1 MFHRHLIITAA
12 LVTSAFGATKSS
24 PNIPPAPLQPLKV
37 SKISLGARNV
47 ASGQA
52 RGAGVAP
59 STDSTRTTTA
69 HEATLEISAK
79 NLGTQTQAVTL
90 RWFWLGRYETS
101 KNWFRSGDGEK
112 VVTLDPSKATVFV
125 VDNVDVESHQT
136 KGGSSYVS
144 GGRLFGWVVTASNSK
159 GETEVVRV
167 SDSLYLGFATTPPPK
182 MRKARAATAAS
193 E

>member
-1 MFHRHLIITAA
+1 MIHRHLIVAA
-12 LVTSAFGATKSS
+12 TLVTSAFAEPKSS
-24 PNIPPAPLQPLKV
+24 PTIPPAPLEPLRV
-37 SKISLGARNV
+37 SKISLGARNI

-59 STDSTRTTTA
+59 SVDSTRTTTT

-79 NLGTQTQAVTL
+79 NLGTQTESVTL
-90 RWFWLGRYETS
+90 RWFWLGRYESS

-136 KGGSSYVS
+136 KGGSSFVS
-144 GGRLFGWVVTASNSK
+144 GGRILGWVVTASNSK
-159 GETEVVRV
+159 GEREVVRV
-167 SDSLYLGFATTPPPK
+167 SDSLYLGFATMPPPK
-182 MRKARAATAAS
+182 LRKARTANP
-193 E
+193 

>member
-1 MFHRHLIITAA
+1 MFHRHLILAA
-12 LVTSAFGATKSS
+12 TLVTSAFAAPKSS
-24 PNIPPAPLQPLKV
+24 PTIPPAPLEPLRF
-37 SKISLGARNV
+37 SKISLGARNI
-47 ASGQA
+47 ASGQS

-59 STDSTRTTTA
+59 GADSTRTTTS

-90 RWFWLGRYETS
+90 RWFWIGRYETS

-112 VVTLDPSKATVFV
+112 VVTLDPSKATVFA

-182 MRKARAATAAS
+182 MRKAQPSKAS
-193 E
+193 K